1 MTERYADV
9 IIDIAH
15 ERLDR
20 VFQYRIPEELS
31 DAVRP
36 GVQVRVPFGK
46 GDHERT
52 GYVVDLTAEADYPP
66 EKIKTVLSVDEKGM
80 SVEGRQIQIAYWL
93 KSNYGG
99 TTIAALK
106 TVLPVKQKQKLLE
119 KKKVLRCLSG
129 EETARAADAC
139 AQKHQRAKARVLTA
153 LQTEEELPYE
163 LIRQKLHVAASTLQA
178 LERQGYLK
186 IEKEAFSEILSGLRI
201 GVRCVP
207 R

>member
-15 ERLDR
+15 ERVDR

-119 KKKVLRCLSG
+119 
-129 EETARAADAC
+129 
-139 AQKHQRAKARVLTA
+139 
-153 LQTEEELPYE
+153 
-163 LIRQKLHVAASTLQA
+163 
-178 LERQGYLK
+178 
-186 IEKEAFSEILSGLRI
+186 
-201 GVRCVP
+201 
-207 R
+207 